1 MVQPRRT
8 CRPARARSLALVG
21 IAGAGG
27 THPATAARLGREHR
41 HRRPG
46 TRCRKARPCVRGVAR
61 RERARDR
68 RYGWCLRSHSRR
80 DRHRAW
86 DRGRHRFFES
96 EAPAG
101 DLRGGRDAR
110 DDRRR
115 ARASRSSARRRVLE
129 GARPLRQACRRPG
142 GAPRSRRRAARREGA
157 ALAVTLSASLS
168 TLDDAVDAAAAL
180 GLDTSRARQ
189 VLADARG
196 RLGFEGS
203 AYVLA
208 LVGGTGVG
216 KSSLFNALAGET
228 VSPAG
233 PRGPRTGTPL
243 AWVAQS
249 ARDET
254 APLLGWLDVRDV
266 RDHAN
271 GAFADVAIL
280 DLPDIDSTTPEHRAR
295 VDELLPRVDAVVWV
309 ADPEK
314 YRDAVLHDQYL
325 RRWAPRLA
333 RQLVVLNKAD
343 RVGSEAER
351 LRAHL
356 VASLRAEGIEN
367 VNVAVTSATHDGDA
381 HELRDW
387 IADGVQAKRITS
399 ERVATELHGA
409 ALDLATRARVSADTK
424 PLLTAEQRAQVLA
437 DVTREA
443 AAIVDLTGLER
454 QAVAATRLAARP
466 RGAGPFGLLTTFLYR
481 ATGRDRVVADP
492 EGYLRRWRERG
503 TLARASEPIRILV
516 GDLLPRVPS
525 AARGAI
531 ASLVDAEELRTRLT
545 AAIDAAVA
553 TRTADVR
560 APTSVVWSA
569 IGALQYVVTAALLF
583 AGLWIAAVFFLHAPF
598 ASVDVPVLGPIP
610 TPLVLLVSL
619 LVAGYVLAR
628 LL

>member
-1 MVQPRRT
+1 M
-8 CRPARARSLALVG
+8 
-21 IAGAGG
+21 
-27 THPATAARLGREHR
+27 
-41 HRRPG
+41 
-46 TRCRKARPCVRGVAR
+46 
-61 RERARDR
+61 
-68 RYGWCLRSHSRR
+68 
-80 DRHRAW
+80 
-86 DRGRHRFFES
+86 
-96 EAPAG
+96 
-101 DLRGGRDAR
+101 
-110 DDRRR
+110 
-115 ARASRSSARRRVLE
+115 
-129 GARPLRQACRRPG
+129 
-142 GAPRSRRRAARREGA
+142 
-157 ALAVTLSASLS
+157 TLSASLS
-168 TLDDAVDAAAAL
+168 ALDDAVDAAAAL

-216 KSSLFNALAGET
+216 KSSLLNALAGET

-233 PRGPRTGTPL
+233 PRRPTTGTPL

-367 VNVAVTSATHDGDA
+367 VNVAVTSATRDGDA

-387 IADGVQAKRITS
+387 IADGVQAKRIIS

-409 ALDLATRARVSADTK
+409 ALDLATRAGVSADAK

-443 AAIVDLTGLER
+443 AAIIDLAGLER

-466 RGAGPFGLLTTFLYR
+466 RGAGPFGLVTTFLYR
-481 ATGRDRVVADP
+481 VTGRDRVVADP

-503 TLARASEPIRILV
+503 SLARAAEPIRNVI

-525 AARGAI
+525 ETRGAI
-531 ASLVDAEELRTRLT
+531 ATLVDAQALNARITG
-545 AAIDAAVA
+545 AIDAAVA
-553 TRTADVR
+553 TRVADAR
-560 APTSVVWSA
+560 PPTSVVWSV

-628 LL
+628 LLGAHAGMLGRRWARRLRGDLMRELEARLRDVLFARIDTIDAARVRIARARETIEG